1 MLNLKTFF
9 YFMLELSP
17 AVCKLLHMCNIA
29 VEDNKIVLPQV
40 IERATLTDREL
51 YLNVISHIPS
61 LKLQYSSTNMSSLQE
76 TAGDKQKWPLLNLVR
91 QTLRRYN
98 VLMTPVRMSDG
109 YDSNGKKLF
118 RRMFKIELSPIVGL
132 ESEVSITD

>member
-1 MLNLKTFF
+1 MI
-9 YFMLELSP
+9 ELSS
-17 AVCKLLHMCNIA
+17 AVCKLLHMCNIS
-29 VEDNKIVLPQV
+29 VVDNKIVLPQV
-40 IERATLTDREL
+40 IERSILTDREL
-51 YLNVISHIPS
+51 YLDVISHIPS

-91 QTLRRYN
+91 QTLRKYN

-118 RRMFKIELSPIVGL
+118 RRMFRIELSPIVGL
-132 ESEVSITD
+132 ENEIMIKD

>member
-1 MLNLKTFF
+1 
-9 YFMLELSP
+9 MLELSP

>member
-1 MLNLKTFF
+1 MFNLKTLF

-98 VLMTPVRMSDG
+98 VLMTPV
-109 YDSNGKKLF
+109 
-118 RRMFKIELSPIVGL
+118 
-132 ESEVSITD
+132 

>member
-1 MLNLKTFF
+1 MFNLKTLF

-118 RRMFKIELSPIVGL
+118 RRMFRIELSPIVGL